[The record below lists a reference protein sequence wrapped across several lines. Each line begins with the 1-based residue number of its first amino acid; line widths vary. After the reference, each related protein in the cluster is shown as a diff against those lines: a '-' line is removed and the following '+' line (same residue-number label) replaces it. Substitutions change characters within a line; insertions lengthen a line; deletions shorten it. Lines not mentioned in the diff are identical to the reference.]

1 MTVHESVVYDVEDF
15 KVAPLLTDVTGAP
28 TYGAWKDVP
37 GIAEVSM
44 DPNLVTGELKGDAKI
59 IAKKG
64 RIDRFNFSATYGKL
78 SLDAMAIMVGGA
90 VTDPTGT
97 TAKWSIG
104 GTNSL
109 PYFKAGFRIL
119 DADVAAVVVVAWKAQ
134 VTGGSLLDQSSD
146 NFGQPSIDFEAI
158 PCTSDSSLFLDINFS
173 DSVVGVD
180 TF

>member
-15 KVAPLLTDVTGAP
+15 KITKMLTDVTSAP
-28 TYGAWKDVP
+28 TYGSWVDVP
-37 GIAEVSM
+37 GIAEISL

-78 SLDAMAIMVGGA
+78 SLGALEVFVGGST
-90 VTDPTGT
+90 TDGTGY
-97 TAKWSIG
+97 AKWTIG

-109 PYFKAGFRIL
+109 PYFKAAVRIL
-119 DADVAAVVVVAWKAQ
+119 DADVADVHIVAHKCQ
-134 VTGGSLLDQSSD
+134 VTGGTLLDQSSD

-158 PCTSDSSLFLDINFS
+158 PCTSDPTLFVDVLFH
-173 DSVVGVD
+173 DSVTALD
-180 TF
+180 A

>member
-1 MTVHESVVYDVEDF
+1 MVTHASVVYDIDDF
-15 KVAPLLTDVTGAP
+15 KVYPLVTDTSGSP
-28 TYGAWKDVP
+28 TYGAGIDVP

-44 DPNLVTGELKGDAKI
+44 DPNLVTGELKGDARI

-78 SLDAMAIMVGGA
+78 AMDALAVMVGGT
-90 VTDPTGT
+90 VTDNANNATY
-97 TAKWSIG
+97 AIG

-119 DADVAAVVVVAWKAQ
+119 DADVPSIHVIAYKCQ

-146 NFGQPSIDFEAI
+146 EFGQPSIDFEGI
-158 PCTSDSSLFLDINFS
+158 PSQADPTKFLEIIFH
-173 DSVVGVD
+173 DSVVAL
-180 TF
+180 